1 MTGPFD
7 LRGRVAVVAGCSP
20 SINAGIA
27 LALARHGAD
36 VACLDRREDLADA
49 AAAAVRATGVAAASF
64 VADVTDEVA
73 IVSTVNSVVDRL
85 GRIDIVVNGAAIE
98 TWHGALD
105 CTLAELRAHFEIIV
119 GGAFLLSTAAARHM
133 IANNVS
139 GSIINLASTEAHQG
153 RPGNFAYGVAKGAI
167 LHMTRCLAME
177 LAPHRIRVNSLT
189 PTGTDSA
196 EGVARAQEWGV
207 DWTPASAPRRP
218 DFSRG
223 DGGIP
228 LGRRPSPSDYG
239 HAAAFLASP
248 AAAMIT
254 GTDLRVDGGVVG
266 RYWRWSP
273 GADATNE
280 ETSP

>member
-7 LRGRVAVVAGCSP
+7 LHGLVALVAGCSP

-27 LALARHGAD
+27 LALAGHGAD
-36 VACLDRREDLADA
+36 IACVDQRDDLAEA
-49 AAAAVRATGVAAASF
+49 LAGAVRSTGVRSASF
-64 VADVTDEVA
+64 VADVSDEAA
-73 IVSTVNSVVDRL
+73 IYGAVNDVVDRL

-105 CTLAELRAHFEIIV
+105 CTLAELRTHFDIIV
-119 GGAFLLSTAAARHM
+119 GGAFLLSTATARHM
-133 IANNVS
+133 IANNIS

-177 LAPHRIRVNSLT
+177 LAPYGIRVNSLT

-196 EGVARAQEWGV
+196 EGVARAQEWGI
-207 DWTPASAPRRP
+207 DWTPATSPRRP
-218 DFSRG
+218 SFSRG
-223 DGGIP
+223 DAGIP

-254 GTDLRVDGGVVG
+254 GTDLRVDGGVVS

-273 GADATNE
+273 RSGTTNE